1 MEMEYQEDQ
10 LLERLLKAEEVAE
23 ILNVSRAFT
32 YRLMKQGKLRSV
44 AIESVRRVHPKDLKA
59 FIEENSSNPVS
70 KEILE

>member
-32 YRLMKQGKLRSV
+32 YRLMKQGNLRSV
-44 AIESVRRVHPKDLKA
+44 AIEGVRRVHPRDLKA
-59 FIEENSSNPVS
+59 FIEDNSSNPVA